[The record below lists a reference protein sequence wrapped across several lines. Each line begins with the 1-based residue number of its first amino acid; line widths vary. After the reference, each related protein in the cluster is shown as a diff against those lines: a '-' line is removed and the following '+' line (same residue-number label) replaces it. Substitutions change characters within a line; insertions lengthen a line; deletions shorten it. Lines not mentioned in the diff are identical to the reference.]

1 MKKPLILMI
10 LDGFGVGKKGE
21 EAANAILAAK
31 TPNLDRLFSENPLTQ
46 IGASGM
52 DVGLPD
58 GQMGNSEVGHTNI
71 GAGRIVY
78 QELTRITKTINDDK
92 LKDNEPIVGAID
104 SAIENGKAL
113 HLLGLLSPGGVHSHS
128 THLYGLLELCKRKGL
143 EKVYIHAFLDGRD
156 VPPSSAADY
165 IEECMNKC
173 EEIGVGRIAT
183 VMGQGLRRNG
193 LRRGRRGGMPRLRG
207 QEVL

>member
-52 DVGLPD
+52 DVG
-58 GQMGNSEVGHTNI
+58 QVGHTNI

-128 THLYGLLELCKRKGL
+128 THLYGLLELCKR
-143 EKVYIHAFLDGRD
+143 
-156 VPPSSAADY
+156 
-165 IEECMNKC
+165 NKC
-173 EEIGVGRIAT
+173 IAAVFCKRGMHIQKQGT
-183 VMGQGLRRNG
+183 VSLNNQRVFVIHRKEL
-193 LRRGRRGGMPRLRG
+193 L
-207 QEVL
+207 